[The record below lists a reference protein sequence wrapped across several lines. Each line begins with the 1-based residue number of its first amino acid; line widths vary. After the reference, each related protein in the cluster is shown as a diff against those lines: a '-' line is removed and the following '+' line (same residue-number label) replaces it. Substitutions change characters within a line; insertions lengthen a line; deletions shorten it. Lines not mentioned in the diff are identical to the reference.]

1 MKNHNL
7 HDLRAFQW
15 KLPTGKSICAML
27 WTLAHDHH
35 SELVTALNEDGV
47 LRTGVVMLSDSPNMT
62 NSRAYRWGILEARDG
77 AHPIKLYHD
86 RDGADDVETLDLCG
100 DIIRH
105 YVHHI
110 ILERAGP
117 AAQ

>member
-1 MKNHNL
+1 
-7 HDLRAFQW
+7 
-15 KLPTGKSICAML
+15 
-27 WTLAHDHH
+27 
-35 SELVTALNEDGV
+35 
-47 LRTGVVMLSDSPNMT
+47 
-62 NSRAYRWGILEARDG
+62 LEARDG